1 MEHMKVIKWVI
12 HEYSKKDGG
21 LDATMSY
28 PKDCDHLY
36 KQALSSQPD
45 HIIKVGLGL
54 IDVNDTEYEH
64 KLKTGKYF
72 IPKRELA
79 TWAK

>member
-1 MEHMKVIKWVI
+1 MEQMMKWVI
-12 HEYSKKDGG
+12 HEYSKQDGY
-21 LDATMSY
+21 LNATMSY
-28 PKDCDHLY
+28 PEDCDHLY

-54 IDVNDTEYEH
+54 IDVKNQAYNH

-72 IPKRELA
+72 IPKRELK

>member
-1 MEHMKVIKWVI
+1 MEQMMKWVI
-12 HEYSKKDGG
+12 HEYSKKDGY
-21 LDATMSY
+21 LNATMSY
-28 PKDCDHLY
+28 PKECDHLY

-54 IDVNDTEYEH
+54 IDVKNQAYNH

-72 IPKRELA
+72 NPKKELK

>member
-1 MEHMKVIKWVI
+1 MEQMMKWVI
-12 HEYSKKDGG
+12 HEYSKQDGYIN
-21 LDATMSY
+21 ATMSY
-28 PKDCDHLY
+28 PEDCDHLY

-54 IDVNDTEYEH
+54 IDVKNQAYNH

-72 IPKRELA
+72 IPKRELK